1 MHVCFP
7 IENKMKMVTTSKRLT
22 INFHDIKVN
31 WKEKRLASP
40 VAMQIATS
48 ITSTNRRTSHH
59 ILSFLPLLCWS
70 IGSIASN

>member
-22 INFHDIKVN
+22 INFHDRKVN

-40 VAMQIATS
+40 APMQIATS
-48 ITSTNRRTSHH
+48 ITKHK
-59 ILSFLPLLCWS
+59 
-70 IGSIASN
+70 